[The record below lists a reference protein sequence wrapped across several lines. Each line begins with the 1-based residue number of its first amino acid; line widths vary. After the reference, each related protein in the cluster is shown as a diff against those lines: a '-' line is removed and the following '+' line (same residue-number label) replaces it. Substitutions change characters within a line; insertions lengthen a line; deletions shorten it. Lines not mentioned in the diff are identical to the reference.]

1 MRVRELDGTWDV
13 RRVSGAL
20 PPLVGVRKQID
31 GAGGYTE
38 LAGVRL
44 PFRVEGRRLLYRGLP
59 LVDEL
64 EPDELGFAGRAMLAG
79 REYGRFVLRPI
90 RPEEA
95 SMTSPAMTDL
105 ERRLAKHVDEA
116 IAMEQTVL
124 RMLDSVIYGM
134 DDEEVREVLRLHKV
148 ETERHIDRLQAR
160 LEVYG
165 RSPSLVREAGGILAA
180 MMKSVIDLTRGE
192 KAARG
197 ARDAYATEHLEIAS
211 YQLLERLAVWA
222 GDEATAQVARDN
234 RADEERMAAWIDDH
248 WDRFADLALAEKV
261 VHAT

>member
-1 MRVRELDGTWDV
+1 MRELDGSWNV
-13 RRVSGAL
+13 QRVSGAL
-20 PPLVGVRKQID
+20 PPMVGVHKQID
-31 GAGGYTE
+31 GDAGYTE

-44 PFRVEGRRLLYRGLP
+44 PFRVEGSRLVYRGLP

-64 EPDELGFAGRAMLAG
+64 EPDELGFAGRATLAG

-90 RPEEA
+90 RTREDF
-95 SMTSPAMTDL
+95 MTTTTEL
-105 ERRLAKHVDEA
+105 EREVARHVDEA

-124 RMLDSVIYGM
+124 RLLDSVIYGM

-160 LEVYG
+160 LEAYG

-197 ARDAYATEHLEIAS
+197 ARDAYATEHLEIAT
-211 YQLLERLAVWA
+211 YQLLERLAVRA

-234 RADEERMAAWIDDH
+234 RIDEERMAAWIDGH
-248 WDRFADLALAEKV
+248 WDRFAELALAEKV
-261 VHAT
+261 IQAT